1 MTDKKKPRE
10 IRARLEQAAIDR
22 RQQDEASM
30 RSRGIYLSDNERADL
45 QAIDDKYS
53 PLLDAALQEEQAAS
67 ATRPD
72 VNTFYQGISP
82 ERNPDEW
89 QAAQK
94 RAAAAVRAWEETAPQ
109 EWKDAQA
116 RIDNLFSNRDREANG
131 VYRAAYERQY
141 KELGNDPAE
150 ITKRAKEQIS
160 RLVTDQYNH
169 YKELSETAISM
180 SAYDLVALGGKD
192 WKLDAAETR
201 KRITKALDSLHFRA
215 LGDNIQA
222 IDEIKAYIDKAILD
236 SPHIAP
242 EGTPGANVSIIFKK
256 RPTADGLITS
266 VGGRQLSITDI
277 DYQYALTPLHNPNA
291 YISPLRDEIM
301 QKLTF
306 ENGKLSILGS
316 EPADLKKETKNGLQE
331 IKNLDL
337 PLLREIFTAVY
348 KTAVYGDAHTVTIHI
363 PSFCREMGIDVR
375 RVPEQ
380 EEYKKAED
388 KADDEQAKPLKFN
401 DVFAKMRQF
410 ENCIGISKGV
420 YYELMRT
427 IMIDPD
433 RDLMTIAV
441 PYMNHV
447 LREIRDKNIVRDK
460 EGKELYINNR
470 FNWLMHTTIA
480 SERNKPAVEIVNRII
495 TGLMQRGSIP
505 DAKLKQNKNKK
516 NIPPDRVTYKITYS
530 GLIDN
535 IPLLKKSLAEGS
547 TASKNVRL
555 ARAFKK
561 AFELLHTETD
571 VYQYYVGLKIPE
583 IVPNTSALADTLT
596 ITHEG
601 ENGNYKQRA

>member
-1 MTDKKKPRE
+1 MTDKKKPGE
-10 IRARLEQAAIDR
+10 IRARLEQADIDR
-22 RQQDEASM
+22 RQQNEESM

-53 PLLDAALQEEQAAS
+53 PLLDAALQDEQAAS

-94 RAAAAVRAWEETAPQ
+94 RAAAAIRAWEETAPQ
-109 EWKDAQA
+109 EWKDARA

-215 LGDNIQA
+215 LGDNTSA

-266 VGGRQLSITDI
+266 VGGRQLSITDT
-277 DYQYALTPLHNPNA
+277 DYQYALTPLRNSNA

-348 KTAVYGDAHTVTIHI
+348 NTAVYGDAHTVTIHI

-375 RVPEQ
+375 RVPE
-380 EEYKKAED
+380 YKKAED

-401 DVFAKMRQF
+401 NVFAKLRQF

-433 RDLMTIAV
+433 RDLMTLAV
-441 PYMNHV
+441 PYMNHI
-447 LREIRDKNIVRDK
+447 LREIRDKNIIRDK
-460 EGKELYINNR
+460 EGKELYINPGYSR
-470 FNWLMHTTIA
+470 LMHTTIA

-505 DAKLKQNKNKK
+505 DAKLRQNKRKK

-547 TASKNVRL
+547 TASRNVRL

-561 AFELLHTETD
+561 AFELLHTKTD

>member
-1 MTDKKKPRE
+1 MTDNEKTTGIKLGGSGGKTIRTYLEELDHATPEQRGKLMAQISLNDQAIKLMADKLRE
-10 IRARLEQAAIDR
+10 AADPQPVKNMIEQLRQAAEQMKRIQPFIDAIF
-22 RQQDEASM
+22 EAFP
-30 RSRGIYLSDNERADL
+30 GEEWYTYLSVKIIITPIGAYMQDRGLHDGADIDAHRKSFLAFFKEYIDEMEAAYQPGADL
-45 QAIDDKYS
+45 ET
-53 PLLDAALQEEQAAS
+53 LQETTLKKLAG
-67 ATRPD
+67 R
-72 VNTFYQGISP
+72 GLLKG
-82 ERNPDEW
+82 DE
-89 QAAQK
+89 
-94 RAAAAVRAWEETAPQ
+94 
-109 EWKDAQA
+109 
-116 RIDNLFSNRDREANG
+116 
-131 VYRAAYERQY
+131 
-141 KELGNDPAE
+141 
-150 ITKRAKEQIS
+150 
-160 RLVTDQYNH
+160 
-169 YKELSETAISM
+169 
-180 SAYDLVALGGKD
+180 
-192 WKLDAAETR
+192 
-201 KRITKALDSLHFRA
+201 
-215 LGDNIQA
+215 
-222 IDEIKAYIDKAILD
+222 
-236 SPHIAP
+236 
-242 EGTPGANVSIIFKK
+242 
-256 RPTADGLITS
+256 LITS

-277 DYQYALTPLHNPNA
+277 DYQYALTPLRNSNA

-433 RDLMTIAV
+433 RDLMTLAV

-447 LREIRDKNIVRDK
+447 LREIRDKNIIRDK
-460 EGKELYINNR
+460 EGKERYVNPGYSR
-470 FNWLMHTTIA
+470 LMHTTIA

-505 DAKLKQNKNKK
+505 DAKLRQNKSKK

-530 GLIDN
+530 GLIGN
-535 IPLLKKSLAEGS
+535 IPLLKESLAAS
-547 TASKNVRL
+547 NTANKNVLL
-555 ARAFKK
+555 ARHFKK

-601 ENGNYKQRA
+601 INGEYKPRG

>member
-1 MTDKKKPRE
+1 MTDNKRYIQDQAGKRE
-10 IRARLEQAAIDR
+10 AD
-22 RQQDEASM
+22 M
-30 RSRGIYLSDNERADL
+30 RSRGIYLSESERADL
-45 QAIDDKYS
+45 QAIDDKYV
-53 PLLDAALQEEQAAS
+53 PLLEAALQEEQAAS

-82 ERNPDEW
+82 ERNPGEW

-94 RAAAAVRAWEETAPQ
+94 RAADAVRAWEASAPQ
-109 EWKDAQA
+109 EWKDARDQL
-116 RIDNLFSNRDREANG
+116 DNLYSKRNKETNG
-131 VYRAAYERQY
+131 VYQAAYERQY

-169 YKELSETAISM
+169 YKELSEKALSM
-180 SAYDLVALGGKD
+180 SAYDLVALGGKE

-201 KRITKALDSLHFRA
+201 KRIIKVLDSLHFRA
-215 LGDNIQA
+215 LGDNTSA
-222 IDEIKAYIDKAILD
+222 IDEIKAYIDKAIHD

-277 DYQYALTPLHNPNA
+277 DYQYALTPLRNSNA

-306 ENGKLSILGS
+306 ESGKLSILGS

-380 EEYKKAED
+380 EEKAED

-460 EGKELYINNR
+460 EGKELYINPGYSR
-470 FNWLMHTTIA
+470 LMHTTIA

-505 DAKLKQNKNKK
+505 DAKLRQNKRKK
-516 NIPPDRVTYKITYS
+516 NIQPDRVTYKITYS

-535 IPLLKKSLAEGS
+535 IPLLKESLAEGS

-561 AFELLHTETD
+561 AFELLHTQTD

>member
-1 MTDKKKPRE
+1 MTDKKKPGE
-10 IRARLEQAAIDR
+10 IRARLEQADIDR
-22 RQQDEASM
+22 RQQHEGSM
-30 RSRGIYLSDNERADL
+30 ISRGIYLSDNERADL
-45 QAIDDKYS
+45 QAIDDKYV
-53 PLLDAALQEEQAAS
+53 PLLEAALQDEQAAS

-94 RAAAAVRAWEETAPQ
+94 RAAEAIRAWEADAPQ
-109 EWKDAQA
+109 AWKDAQA
-116 RIDNLFSNRDREANG
+116 RIDNLYSKRNKETDG
-131 VYRAAYERQY
+131 VYQAAYERQY

-169 YKELSETAISM
+169 YKELSETVISM

-192 WKLDAAETR
+192 RKLDAAETR
-201 KRITKALDSLHFRA
+201 KRITTALDSLHFRA
-215 LGDNIQA
+215 LGDNTSA
-222 IDEIKAYIDKAILD
+222 VDEIKASIDKAILD
-236 SPHIAP
+236 SPHIAA
-242 EGTPGANVSIIFKK
+242 EGTPGANVLIIFKE
-256 RPTADGLITS
+256 RPTAGGPSEGDGLITS

-277 DYQYALTPLHNPNA
+277 DYQYALTPLRNSNA

-306 ENGKLSILGS
+306 EEGKLSILGS

-348 KTAVYGDAHTVTIHI
+348 KTAVYGDAHTITVNV
-363 PSFCREMGIDVR
+363 PSFFKEMGIDVR
-375 RVPEQ
+375 QVPEY
-380 EEYKKAED
+380 EEYKKA
-388 KADDEQAKPLKFN
+388 DDRKPQKLN
-401 DVFAKMRQF
+401 DVFGKIRLF

-420 YYELMRT
+420 YYELMR
-427 IMIDPD
+427 IIVIDPG
-433 RDLMTIAV
+433 RELMTIAV

-447 LREIRDKNIVRDK
+447 LREIRDKNIIRDR
-460 EGKELYINNR
+460 EGKERYINPGYSR
-470 FNWLMHTTIA
+470 LMHTTIA

-505 DAKLKQNKNKK
+505 DAKLRQNKSKK

-535 IPLLKKSLAEGS
+535 IPLLKESLAAS
-547 TASKNVRL
+547 NTANKNVLL
-555 ARAFKK
+555 ARHFKK

-583 IVPNTSALADTLT
+583 IVPNTSALSDYMT

-601 ENGNYKQRA
+601 INGEYKQRG

>member
-1 MTDKKKPRE
+1 
-10 IRARLEQAAIDR
+10 
-22 RQQDEASM
+22 
-30 RSRGIYLSDNERADL
+30 
-45 QAIDDKYS
+45 
-53 PLLDAALQEEQAAS
+53 
-67 ATRPD
+67 
-72 VNTFYQGISP
+72 
-82 ERNPDEW
+82 
-89 QAAQK
+89 
-94 RAAAAVRAWEETAPQ
+94 
-109 EWKDAQA
+109 
-116 RIDNLFSNRDREANG
+116 
-131 VYRAAYERQY
+131 
-141 KELGNDPAE
+141 
-150 ITKRAKEQIS
+150 
-160 RLVTDQYNH
+160 
-169 YKELSETAISM
+169 M

-201 KRITKALDSLHFRA
+201 KRITKALDSLHFKA

-266 VGGRQLSITDI
+266 VGGRQLAITDT
-277 DYQYALTPLHNPNA
+277 DYQYALTPFRNRNA

-348 KTAVYGDAHTVTIHI
+348 KTAAYGDAHTVTIHI

-375 RVPEQ
+375 QVPEYK
-380 EEYKKAED
+380 EYKKAED

-420 YYELMRT
+420 YYELMRI

-433 RDLMTIAV
+433 RDLMTLAV

-460 EGKELYINNR
+460 EGKVQYINNR

-505 DAKLKQNKNKK
+505 DAKLRQNKNKK
-516 NIPPDRVTYKITYS
+516 NIPPDRVTYKITYN

-535 IPLLKKSLAEGS
+535 IPLLRESLAEGS

-561 AFELLHTETD
+561 AFELLHTKTD